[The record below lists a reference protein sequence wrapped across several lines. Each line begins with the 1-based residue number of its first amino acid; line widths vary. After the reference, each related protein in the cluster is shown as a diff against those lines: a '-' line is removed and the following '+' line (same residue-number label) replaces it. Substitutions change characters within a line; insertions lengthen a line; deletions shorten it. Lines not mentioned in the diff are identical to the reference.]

1 MSVITAVRR
10 AKASDDQ
17 GKFNWYLASAVLTGL
32 GLWGAHFIFM
42 LAYESPV
49 PIQYDLA
56 QTIGALTIAVLVS
69 GGGWAY
75 AIEKQGLVGSIIGGL
90 IVGAGLSAMHFMA
103 IDAMEM
109 GASVTWDVGGVIMG
123 LVIGLI
129 FCVASTIIAVRY
141 QSAFANF
148 AAVILLVLGVAGLYF
163 PAMAALTV
171 TPTEAMVQAYT
182 GVPPKF
188 LALLVALGTV
198 VFVSLGLAAALFDRH
213 LGGRKSAEVSR
224 FRALANATF
233 EGLIIVRNNEIVELN
248 TCFAEIMR
256 QSEEDLLGLSLCD
269 LSYNDESR
277 HVLESADQMGP
288 QSARLKSSDGLVVS
302 VQVLARDVDFGGV
315 PARVLAIRDVS
326 FEEDAREKMFHMAHH
341 DALTGLP
348 NRARFRDCLE
358 AELKKAWNDG
368 TEVAIMAFDLDRF
381 KEVNDVHGHA
391 TGDALL
397 IAVAERFL
405 DALPKNAIA
414 SRLSGDE
421 FAVLIPGITARLQA
435 ASIAQH
441 VVNKIGAPVDFGR
454 IHLNVSASGGVTLFP
469 QDGEDAERLMHQAD
483 LALYRAKGQ
492 GRNCVCEFD
501 SKLGAITQEK
511 RQLETDLTAVL
522 DENQLELHFQP
533 QMNLTTGDVV
543 GFEALVR
550 WNDEKRGYVPPAEF
564 VQLAEETGQILKIG
578 QWVLDHACL
587 EAVKW
592 PGQQHVSVNVSPAQ
606 FKQGNLVHCVEQAL
620 KTSGLEAAR
629 LELEI
634 TEGVLI
640 DDGDRALKILRHLR
654 ALGVSISI
662 DDFGTGYASLNYLRA
677 FPFNM
682 VKIDR
687 TFMEGIHNDPEAQI
701 IVNSTI
707 RLAQDLGMNIVI
719 EGVESFEELSI
730 LRGQKDLMMQGYLLS
745 KPLSRGQISG
755 FLEGSQ
761 SLRKQIAQ
769 TMVPA
774 HERLMFKA

>member
-17 GKFNWYLASAVLTGL
+17 GKLAWYLASAVLTGL

-42 LAYESPV
+42 LAYEAPV

-56 QTIGALTIAVLVS
+56 QTLGALAVAILVS

-75 AIEKQGLVGSIIGGL
+75 ALEKQGLIGSIIGGL
-90 IVGAGLSAMHFMA
+90 IVGLGLSAMHFMA
-103 IDAMEM
+103 INAMEM
-109 GASVTWDVGGVIMG
+109 GASVTWDVGGVMMG

-129 FCVASTIIAVRY
+129 FCVASTIITVRY
-141 QSAFANF
+141 QSALANF
-148 AAVILLVLGVAGLYF
+148 AAVIFLVLGLAGLYF
-163 PAMAALTV
+163 PAMTALIV
-171 TPTEAMVQAYT
+171 TPIEPLAQAYA

-188 LALLVALGTV
+188 LALLIALGTV
-198 VFVSLGLAAALFDRH
+198 VFISLGLAAALFDSH
-213 LGGRKSAEVSR
+213 LGGRKSAEISR
-224 FRALANATF
+224 FRVMANATF
-233 EGLIIVRNNEIVELN
+233 EGLIIVRDNEVIELN

-256 QSEEDLLGLSLCD
+256 QTEDILLGLSLSD
-269 LSYNDESR
+269 LAYNEESR
-277 HVLESADQMGP
+277 QVLESADQLGP
-288 QSARLKSSDGLVVS
+288 QSARLINSDGLVIS
-302 VQVLARDVDFGGV
+302 VRVLARDVDFGGV

-326 FEEDAREKMFHMAHH
+326 FEEDAKKKMYHMAHH

-348 NRARFRDCLE
+348 NRSRFRDCLE
-358 AELKKAWNDG
+358 AELKKAWNED
-368 TEVAIMAFDLDRF
+368 TEVAVMAFDLDRF

-397 IAVAERFL
+397 IAVAERFIE
-405 DALPKNAIA
+405 ALPENAIA

-421 FAVLIPGITARLQA
+421 FAVLIPGITGRLQA

-441 VVNKIGAPVDFGR
+441 VVNKIGTPVDFGR
-454 IHLNVSASGGVTLFP
+454 VHLNVSASGGVTIFP
-469 QDGEDAERLMHQAD
+469 QDGESAERLMHQAD
-483 LALYRAKGQ
+483 LALYRAKSQ

-501 SKLGAITQEK
+501 SELGALTQKK

-522 DENQLELHFQP
+522 DSNLLELHFQP
-533 QMNLTTGDVV
+533 QANLDTGEIV

-550 WNDEKRGYVPPAEF
+550 WNDEKRGYVPPDEF
-564 VQLAEETGQILKIG
+564 VRLAEETGQILKIG
-578 QWVLDHACL
+578 QWVLDQACF

-592 PGQQHVSVNVSPAQ
+592 PGAQRVAVNVSPAQ
-606 FKQGNLVHCVEQAL
+606 FKQGNLVHCVQQAL
-620 KTSGLEAAR
+620 KASGLEPSR

-640 DDGDRALKILRHLR
+640 DDGERALKILRHLR
-654 ALGVSISI
+654 DLGVSISI

-687 TFMEGIHNDPEAQI
+687 TFMDGIHNDPEAQI

-707 RLAQDLGMNIVI
+707 RLAQDLGMEIVI
-719 EGVESFEELSI
+719 EGVESFEELSV
-730 LRGQKDLMMQGYLLS
+730 LRGQKNLMMQGYLLS
-745 KPLSRGQISG
+745 RPLSRGQIPD
-755 FLEGSQ
+755 FLQSSQ
-761 SLRKQIAQ
+761 DLRNQIAQ
-769 TMVPA
+769 TMIPA
-774 HERLMFKA
+774 HERLLSKM